1 MGGGE
6 GGAVLIFPFLNCGPI
21 HLQWLFEN
29 YQMNYNKLQEWIVNF
44 FDVVTCKL
52 PTNRIRGP

>member
-1 MGGGE
+1 MIRGDGVRILGSGGGE

-29 YQMNYNKLQEWIVNF
+29 YQMNYNEL
-44 FDVVTCKL
+44 
-52 PTNRIRGP
+52 